1 MPAPIV
7 VPIALAIA
15 RAIAVQ
21 AAKQGVK
28 KLAQNEARIIARKVI
43 AQKGGPKA
51 VSGKSLDRAINIANQ
66 SSRSGRPIPNA
77 GGGLRTTYSGPP
89 KGKISKVAATRAAE
103 KAAGPR
109 ARREGGNAALRAT
122 KPKPTAIITRR
133 TSGGPV
139 VRMGPGKK
147 IDVKLTQRAE
157 GPARPV
163 KVKKT
168 VTQGRI
174 VRDIKSTDFVR
185 PADRTR
191 IVSGEIKPFLTKE
204 KVTVSRGVKR
214 TTNKNGSA
222 ITVKKVEPR
231 KAAEVRAER
240 KKRNDAKLRD
250 ALTPRVNPA
259 RPKIKPKRGKNERD
273 ERTATERNEPQGITV
288 RGKFY
293 PDGNRGSMPRGSKQ
307 PTIESR
313 VSSGAEKPTRG
324 NVPSKYDTEAGARID
339 EAVKASTRVKATVK
353 PGKPTKA
360 TVALRTVG
368 GSKKTKAARNA
379 ELKGIIR
386 NQRKVLK
393 QREIREA
400 GEKIRKAEEAA
411 KIREAAAKR
420 SGKSLLKGR
429 VIENTR
435 GK

>member
-15 RAIAVQ
+15 RAIAAQ

-28 KLAQNEARIIARKVI
+28 KLAQSEARIIARKVI

-51 VSGKSLDRAINIANQ
+51 VSGKTLDRAINIANQ

-77 GGGLRTTYSGPP
+77 GGGLRTTYSGPVR
-89 KGKISKVAATRAAE
+89 GKISKVAATRAAE

-109 ARREGGNAALRAT
+109 ARREGGNAALRVT
-122 KPKPTAIITRR
+122 KPKPTARITRT

-191 IVSGEIKPFLTKE
+191 IVSGERKPFFTKE

-222 ITVKKVEPR
+222 ITVRKVEPR
-231 KAAEVRAER
+231 KAKDVKAER
-240 KKRNDAKLRD
+240 DKAKRDKLRD

-259 RPKIKPKRGKNERD
+259 RPKPTPKRGSTGKTDNNAREKEIIDRYYRIRFRD
-273 ERTATERNEPQGITV
+273 KDAPTARSTGDI
-288 RGKFY
+288 KKSI
-293 PDGNRGSMPRGSKQ
+293 D
-307 PTIESR
+307 SR
-313 VSSGAEKPTRG
+313 IAAGYEKPTRG

-339 EAVKASTRVKATVK
+339 EALNPSTRVKAKVK
-353 PGKPTKA
+353 PGKPTK
-360 TVALRTVG
+360 TTIALRTIG
-368 GSKKTKAARNA
+368 GKKSERTAK
-379 ELKGIIR
+379 LKGTIR

-393 QREIREA
+393 EREIKEA
-400 GEKIRKAEEAA
+400 AERIRKAEEAA

-429 VIENTR
+429 VIENTG

>member
-1 MPAPIV
+1 MPAPLV
-7 VPIALAIA
+7 VPIAVAVA
-15 RAIAVQ
+15 RAIAAQ

-28 KLAQNEARIIARKVI
+28 KLAQSEARKVARKVI

-51 VSGKSLDRAINIANQ
+51 VSGKTLDRAINIANQ
-66 SSRSGRPIPNA
+66 SSRSGRPTPNT

-109 ARREGGNAALRAT
+109 ARREGGNAALRVT
-122 KPKPTAIITRR
+122 KPKPTARITRKI
-133 TSGGPV
+133 SGEV

-174 VRDIKSTDFVR
+174 VKDIKSTDFVR

-191 IVSGEIKPFLTKE
+191 IVSIERKPFLTKE

-214 TTNKNGSA
+214 TTNKSGSA
-222 ITVKKVEPR
+222 ITVRKVEPR

-240 KKRNDAKLRD
+240 AKAKRAKLRE

-259 RPKIKPKRGKNERD
+259 RPKTQPKRGKSERD
-273 ERTATERNEPQGITV
+273 ERTAIERDEPQGITI

-293 PDGNRGSMPRGSKQ
+293 SDGNRGLMPRGKQ

-313 VSSGAEKPTRG
+313 IGSRVEKPTRG
-324 NVPSKYDTEAGARID
+324 SVPSKYDKEAGARAD
-339 EAVKASTRVKATVK
+339 EAIKVSTRLKAKVK
-353 PGKPTKA
+353 PGKPTKT

-368 GSKKTKAARNA
+368 GSKATKAARNA

-386 NQRKVLK
+386 NQRRVLK
-393 QREIREA
+393 ERELKEA

-420 SGKSLLKGR
+420 SGKGLLKGR
-429 VIENTR
+429 VI
-435 GK
+435 K

>member
-15 RAIAVQ
+15 RAIAIQ
-21 AAKQGVK
+21 TAKQGGK
-28 KLAQNEARIIARKVI
+28 KLLQSEARVIARKVI

-66 SSRSGRPIPNA
+66 SSRSGRPTPNT

-109 ARREGGNAALRAT
+109 ARREGGNAALRVT
-122 KPKPTAIITRR
+122 KPKPTARITRT
-133 TSGGPV
+133 TSGGTV
-139 VRMGPGKK
+139 VRMGPAEK
-147 IDVKLTQRAE
+147 INVKLTQRAE

-191 IVSGEIKPFLTKE
+191 IVSGERKPFFTKE

-214 TTNKNGSA
+214 TTNKSGSA
-222 ITVKKVEPR
+222 ITVRKTEPR
-231 KAAEVRAER
+231 KAKEVRAER
-240 KKRNDAKLRD
+240 KKRDDAKLRD

-259 RPKIKPKRGKNERD
+259 RPKIQPKRGKNERD

-339 EAVKASTRVKATVK
+339 EALKPSTRVKATVK
-353 PGKPTKA
+353 PGKPTK
-360 TVALRTVG
+360 TTIALRTIG
-368 GSKKTKAARNA
+368 GKKSERTAK
-379 ELKGIIR
+379 LKGTIR

-393 QREIREA
+393 EREIKEA
-400 GEKIRKAEEAA
+400 AERIRKAEEAA
-411 KIREAAAKR
+411 KKSKEMIIR
-420 SGKSLLKGR
+420 KSR
-429 VIENTR
+429 V
-435 GK
+435 K